1 MSITIHDLAK
11 LAEVNAS
18 TVSRALRGDV
28 RVRKETAERIRN
40 LAEQYGYTP
49 NLPAR
54 QLAAGRTGNILL
66 CIGTPDSEIERFSAF
81 HLSELCDRAGY
92 DLQIVLH
99 YNDFQ
104 TFRHRLEK
112 LFQHTA
118 DGAILIPPG
127 DVGHCS
133 ELTDLVNTLPIPH
146 VFVDRYWDGIR
157 APVVTTDNA
166 AAARHLVE
174 RALAWGARRF
184 RFFFDENNPVAASR
198 LAAARARIQEAGLD
212 ESDGSSTQQ
221 HLPLAII
228 GNSGKSAPE
237 PILPEKVPVFGGF
250 FDYWENPTL
259 EFYEK
264 IIVCRQNFISITE
277 AAMHRMLQLLNS
289 TSAGR
294 GISAPPAGDD
304 GCDITRIPAADF
316 IELTRSRS

>member
-1 MSITIHDLAK
+1 MAITIHDLAR
-11 LAEVNAS
+11 LSGYNAS
-18 TVSRALRGDV
+18 TVSRALRGDS
-28 RVRKETAERIRN
+28 RVREATRKQIME
-40 LAEQYGYTP
+40 LARENGYSP

-99 YNDFQ
+99 YNDFH

-133 ELTDLVNTLPIPH
+133 ELTELVNTLPIPH

-174 RALAWGARRF
+174 RALAWGARVL
-184 RFFFDENNPVAASR
+184 NASTK
-198 LAAARARIQEAGLD
+198 LCM
-212 ESDGSSTQQ
+212 
-221 HLPLAII
+221 P
-228 GNSGKSAPE
+228 
-237 PILPEKVPVFGGF
+237 
-250 FDYWENPTL
+250 
-259 EFYEK
+259 
-264 IIVCRQNFISITE
+264 CFIKK
-277 AAMHRMLQLLNS
+277 
-289 TSAGR
+289 G
-294 GISAPPAGDD
+294 P
-304 GCDITRIPAADF
+304 
-316 IELTRSRS
+316 

>member
-11 LAEVNAS
+11 MADVNAS
-18 TVSRALRGDV
+18 TVSRALRGDL
-28 RVRKETAERIRN
+28 RVRRETAERIRN

-99 YNDFQ
+99 YNDFH

-133 ELTDLVNTLPIPH
+133 ELTGLVNTLPIPH
-146 VFVDRYWDGIR
+146 VFVDRYWAGIR

-184 RFFFDENNPVAASR
+184 RFFFQENNPVAASR
-198 LAAARARIQEAGLD
+198 LAAARARIREAGINEND
-212 ESDGSSTQQ
+212 SAAE

-228 GNSGKSAPE
+228 GNSGKGAVIPRLPDGV
-237 PILPEKVPVFGGF
+237 PIFGGF

-259 EFYEK
+259 ESYEK
-264 IIVCRQNFISITE
+264 IIICRQDFISITE
-277 AAMHRMLQLLNS
+277 AAMHRMLRLLNG
-289 TSAGR
+289 AGENVSKHTDR
-294 GISAPPAGDD
+294 PDEND
-304 GCDITRIPAADF
+304 LTRIPAADF